1 MNPIVQN
8 RKKNMKK
15 FLTDDMKVTLTKTSF
30 GKIEDR
36 GLVFH
41 NINFRWANGFCKQ
54 NIHKQDLSHTIVE
67 RRNAGKSL

>member
-1 MNPIVQN
+1 MHPIVQN

-36 GLVFH
+36 GFMFH